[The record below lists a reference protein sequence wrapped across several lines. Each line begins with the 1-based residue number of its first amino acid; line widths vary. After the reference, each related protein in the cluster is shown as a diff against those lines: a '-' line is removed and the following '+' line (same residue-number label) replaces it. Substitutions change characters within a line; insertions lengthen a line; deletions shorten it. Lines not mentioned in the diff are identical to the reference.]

1 MNNNKNIKL
10 NHYIKLRETENY
22 KSLIMHRLFCMI
34 TGHIWYVPLHSS
46 KHLLMDIWHLKWM
59 AACGNSLWLKE
70 EQVFIFLKELQ
81 WWTHQKN
88 MVRLIVGSLL
98 LQNYVLEVFVMISKN
113 SRIAKFKKF
122 NQSISLCTEL
132 FSVAFQGLVPVLFL
146 FNIFITKSVYLG
158 ELAGICN
165 AAIDKAL
172 DILMRW

>member
-1 MNNNKNIKL
+1 
-10 NHYIKLRETENY
+10 
-22 KSLIMHRLFCMI
+22 
-34 TGHIWYVPLHSS
+34 
-46 KHLLMDIWHLKWM
+46 
-59 AACGNSLWLKE
+59 
-70 EQVFIFLKELQ
+70 
-81 WWTHQKN
+81 

-165 AAIDKAL
+165 AANDKAL
-172 DILMRW
+172 DILMR